1 MEIEANNKA
10 MTFQEKVAYG
20 GLALALA
27 SSVHAE
33 GAGGGFGDAAT
44 GAIEASKTDL
54 TTVGIAVIG
63 VAALIF
69 GIKIVKRLIGG

>member
-1 MEIEANNKA
+1 METKANSKPLS
-10 MTFQEKVAYG
+10 FSEKVAVG
-20 GLALALA
+20 GLSLALA
-27 SSVHAE
+27 SSAYAE
-33 GAGGGFGDAAT
+33 APAFGAAAT

>member
-1 MEIEANNKA
+1 MEIEANKQ

-27 SSVHAE
+27 SSAHAAE
-33 GAGGGFGDAAT
+33 GGGFGDAAT